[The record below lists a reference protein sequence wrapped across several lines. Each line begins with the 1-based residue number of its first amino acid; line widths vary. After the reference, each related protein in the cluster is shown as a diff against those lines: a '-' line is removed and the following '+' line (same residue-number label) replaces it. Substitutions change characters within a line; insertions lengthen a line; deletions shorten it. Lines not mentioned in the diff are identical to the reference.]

1 MNQSPS
7 SSVATGSVVNVLVRQ
22 VTPDTI
28 AATATYAVVER
39 FQEKD
44 IQSVRRAEYWKLTW
58 NETPQEA
65 ERLTHWLLETSAE
78 FVHPS
83 KHQWRVIVNE
93 DCTSFL
99 PATDSGKTAGV
110 IVVADSDR
118 TPFDAMRKGLIEL
131 YPQCKNLAGLER
143 ATWWELTYATDLST
157 SELQRHLTHLAETQ
171 SRTEGLFAH
180 PHYQETQILL
190 PRDND

>member
-1 MNQSPS
+1 MNQTSS
-7 SSVATGSVVNVLVRQ
+7 SSVATGNVVHVLVRL

-39 FQEKD
+39 FQEKG

-58 NETPQEA
+58 TETPQEA
-65 ERLTHWLLETSAE
+65 EKLTHWLLETSAE

-83 KHQWRVIVNE
+83 KHRWSVIVNE
-93 DCTSFL
+93 DCAVLL
-99 PATDSGKTAGV
+99 PAADSGKTAGA

-118 TPFDAMRKGLIEL
+118 TPLDATRKGLIEL
-131 YPQCKNLAGLER
+131 YPQCENLTGLER
-143 ATWWELTYATDLST
+143 ATWWELTYATDLSA
-157 SELQRHLTHLAETQ
+157 SELQRHLKHLAETQ

-190 PRDND
+190 PRDLG